1 MDRLKLFAL
10 AIGSWIF
17 APALT
22 AQSFPDWFLIPCED
36 SPPGAVMEIP
46 EPLNQFASVQCTVF
60 GHVITGSSEY
70 NWSYSASFH
79 SGPESH
85 FVPAQEYVDG
95 KLTESAHENY
105 FTSITAEEFENDRLE
120 EVFFAVTGHPAP
132 VDPTSSP
139 GYLELLSGW
148 SIRARSQQN
157 FEFEIFAITANL
169 HDLIDEEVTQLTL
182 GYEVR
187 SDLGRGRDPL
197 TFSIRQGVYA
207 YDDRLFGLIPL
218 EAVQPDYPE
227 RAASEA
233 ITAGYCIVNFTITST
248 GTTKD
253 HTVEQCSNA
262 IFEEASIRAAE
273 SLRYRAGTRYVFG
286 RAVETKTYYK
296 FTFELGADNP

>member
-22 AQSFPDWFLIPCED
+22 AQSFPDWFLIPCEG
-36 SPPGAVMEIP
+36 SPPGAVLEIP

-60 GHVITGSSEY
+60 GHVMTGSSEY
-70 NWSYSASFH
+70 NWSVLAFDGGSAS
-79 SGPESH
+79 H
-85 FVPAQEYVDG
+85 FAPAQEYVDG
-95 KLTESAHENY
+95 KLTENAHDNF
-105 FTSITAEEFENDRLE
+105 FTSITAEELEGDRLNN
-120 EVFFAVTGHPAP
+120 VYLTVTGHPPP
-132 VDPTSSP
+132 VDPSSSV
-139 GYLELLSGW
+139 GYLEMLSGW
-148 SIRARSQQN
+148 LIRARNQRD
-157 FEFEIFAITANL
+157 FEIEIFAVTANF
-169 HDLIDEEVTQLTL
+169 HDLIDEEVTQSTI

-187 SDLGRGRDPL
+187 SDLWRNEDYQV
-197 TFSIRQGVYA
+197 FSVGEGVYA
-207 YDDRLFGLIPL
+207 YNEYVSGIIPL

-227 RAASEA
+227 DA
-233 ITAGYCIVNFTITST
+233 ILDGITEGYCVIAFTIAAT

-253 HTVEQCSNA
+253 HSVEQCSNA

-273 SLRYRAGTRYVFG
+273 SLRYRTGTRYVFW